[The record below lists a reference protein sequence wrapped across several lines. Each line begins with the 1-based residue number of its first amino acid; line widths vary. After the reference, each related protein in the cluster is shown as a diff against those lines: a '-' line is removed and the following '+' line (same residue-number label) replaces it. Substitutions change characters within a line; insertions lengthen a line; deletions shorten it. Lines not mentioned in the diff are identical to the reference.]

1 MKRNILLCAALI
13 AGFAQPATSQE
24 IVLGAGYTDYSL
36 NGAEDGAIFSLEY
49 IHSPFYEKGRFSARL
64 SGVIEVAETGD
75 TFIGGGVSGNWDLQ
89 HNWFIE
95 ASVLPG
101 AYSEGISFNDL
112 GSTFEVRSQ
121 IAVGKRFNNGKA
133 LSLALGH
140 KSNASTG
147 RINPGVNAVMLRWHI
162 PLN

>member
-1 MKRNILLCAALI
+1 MKRNILFCAALI
-13 AGFAQPATSQE
+13 AGFAQTAASQE
-24 IVLGAGYTDYSL
+24 IVLGAGYTDYSF
-36 NGAEDGAIFSLEY
+36 NGAEDGAVFSLEY
-49 IHSPFYEKGRFSARL
+49 IHRPFYEKGRFSARL
-64 SGVIEVAETGD
+64 SGVIEVVETGD
-75 TFIGGGVSGNWDLQ
+75 TFVGGGLNGNWDLQ

-95 ASVLPG
+95 ASVMPG
-101 AYSEGISFNDL
+101 AYFEGMSFNDL